1 METPET
7 GRVFVEDAV
16 ENLKDLW
23 ALEQGLRCVEEVR
36 RVVIPNALVDTGTTT
51 LSLPTRLI
59 QQLGLAQRGTKRVRT
74 GSGVGET
81 NLFEAVRLTIQG
93 RDCTVDVME
102 VSDSVPPLIGRIP
115 LEFLDFVID
124 PRSQTLIGNP
134 EHGGE
139 HMLEA
144 Y

>member
-1 METPET
+1 METREM
-7 GRVFVEDAV
+7 GRVFVEAVV

-23 ALEQGLRCVEEVR
+23 AAEQGLKRADEVR
-36 RVVIPNALVDTGTTT
+36 RVVIPDALVDTGATT
-51 LSLPTRLI
+51 LSLPTHLI

-74 GSGVGET
+74 SSGVGET

-102 VSDSVPPLIGRIP
+102 VSDSVPPLIGQIP

-124 PRSQTLIGNP
+124 PRSQKLIGNP